1 MVVAETCFHTFPPI
15 SCLSVRHRPVFLLS
29 DGSVLLGRSPQ
40 GHGRHRTHQCGSVRT
55 LCSSSV
61 LRPSAPSASHIRTM
75 RIPLTALRLRCN
87 ICNTSYVSFSV
98 PPPLRVR
105 LLTYPPFNVC
115 PSRFFVG
122 LPRVLTTFPC
132 RVTLSP
138 LIRHSFCDSRERL
151 APCFCSFLL
160 PPLNIP
166 HSFTPS
172 DLLPFPLFSFKNIHR
187 RRCGKI
193 V

>member
-1 MVVAETCFHTFPPI
+1 MHDIPYTTRHQCFRDKGFSFSGSMYGLIGGGVLSTLPAFSVSLQHAPYIYTLIASTGQILLRGTSLLCPTSTF
-15 SCLSVRHRPVFLLS
+15 SGWLCLFRHR
-29 DGSVLLGRSPQ
+29 
-40 GHGRHRTHQCGSVRT
+40 
-55 LCSSSV
+55 
-61 LRPSAPSASHIRTM
+61 
-75 RIPLTALRLRCN
+75 
-87 ICNTSYVSFSV
+87 
-98 PPPLRVR
+98 
-105 LLTYPPFNVC
+105 
-115 PSRFFVG
+115 
-122 LPRVLTTFPC
+122 RVLTTFPC
-132 RVTLSP
+132 RVPLSP